1 MNIIHRSWAMALTT
15 LGGLCV
21 AMLATTVLLTVLQVV
36 FRYVLDSP
44 LSWSEELARWLF
56 VWSVFFADSRHYH
69 WRIEAVFGHFGP
81 HP

>member
-1 MNIIHRSWAMALTT
+1 MNLLRRTWDLAWTT

-44 LSWSEELARWLF
+44 LSW
-56 VWSVFFADSRHYH
+56 
-69 WRIEAVFGHFGP
+69 
-81 HP
+81 